1 MGVERQM
8 NNLKTNANKSVYV
21 DEYNAMIYIINSVVN
36 KVKTLEL
43 VKVLSLDTERNTL
56 TVMPIIR
63 NANANGDAI
72 EQSEISG
79 VKYIR
84 WQFGGNALKAVPEV
98 GDIGMAIISHKDIS
112 NVESGLVGSF
122 RRFCQSDSIYIGGI
136 FGLNAEPTQFIEFGS
151 GGITIT
157 SPADITINAGETSS
171 VSVNAASVSVNA
183 TSITLGSGTGEA
195 AGIARIGDS
204 VNLTTGKIISGS
216 SIAKSL

>member
-1 MGVERQM
+1 M

-98 GDIGMAIISHKDIS
+98 GDIGMAVISHKDIS

-157 SPADITINAGETSS
+157 SPANITINATGESSEINIEAATTVNLNASS
-171 VSVNAASVSVNA
+171 VQVNGNEVAVDGDKVVAGTTVIGA
-183 TSITLGSGTGEA
+183 IDTSKRGQE
-195 AGIARIGDS
+195 
-204 VNLTTGKIISGS
+204 
-216 SIAKSL
+216 